1 MDDLPGPGFRQ
12 ILRKAAALS
21 GLYGWV
27 RDCCAGKTVLCLL
40 AHLRMTRKAQE
51 AFDDRRLDRRDTA
64 AAQTE
69 NLFLRKGLTV
79 FQNWKMVIF
88 GSE

>member
-1 MDDLPGPGFRQ
+1 
-12 ILRKAAALS
+12 
-21 GLYGWV
+21 
-27 RDCCAGKTVLCLL
+27 
-40 AHLRMTRKAQE
+40 MTRKAQQ

-64 AAQTE
+64 AAQME